1 MHKLLK
7 LGLILFTIFVF
18 FSFFVAKNLFVH
30 LDFDSMVKLQ
40 NLLGN
45 SPIEFFSLFSLVGT
59 VEFASLIILVLLAIS
74 IKTKRLYV
82 LLFFCLTGAFEL
94 LGKVFISQIGPPIM
108 FLKTQ
113 KIINVPTDYI
123 PHEFFSYPSGHSA
136 RTAFISGV
144 LILIVLISKRL
155 SLVQKRIII
164 TAVLI
169 FDFLM
174 FVSRV
179 YLGEHWLSDV
189 VGGALLGFSLA
200 LLLAH
205 FIAPIKPPKK

>member
-136 RTAFISGV
+136 RTAFISGILLFVIWFSPKLSKQFKIGFAICV
-144 LILIVLISKRL
+144 LS
-155 SLVQKRIII
+155 
-164 TAVLI
+164 